1 MSYYDAIWGINS
13 AYSSFI
19 SNYGVGTTVNRKIY
33 FQWRDFLE
41 IQIESMRRD
50 WTNDFDSLVDYISHS
65 IFEDLYLYFEFDSDS
80 FGPEH
85 FASILVVDEAMR
97 DYCKRQIEYDGVIFL
112 IKNKVTVKDKDYLF
126 EAIRIAE
133 S

>member
-1 MSYYDAIWGINS
+1 MSYYDAIWDINS
-13 AYSSFI
+13 AYSNFVS
-19 SNYGVGTTVNRKIY
+19 SYGVGTTVNRKIY

-41 IQIESMRRD
+41 LQIESMRRD
-50 WTNDFDSLVDYISHS
+50 WINNFDSIVDYISHS
-65 IFEDLYLYFEFDSDS
+65 IFEELYLYFEYDHDLFR
-80 FGPEH
+80 PEH

-112 IKNKVTVKDKDYLF
+112 TKNKVTVKDKDYLS